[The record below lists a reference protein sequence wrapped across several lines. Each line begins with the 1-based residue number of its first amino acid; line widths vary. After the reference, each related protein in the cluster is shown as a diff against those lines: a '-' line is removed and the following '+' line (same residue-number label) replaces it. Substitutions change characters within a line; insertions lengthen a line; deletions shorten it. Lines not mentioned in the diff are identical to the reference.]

1 MGNFNYK
8 RWLTENKYGKPNI
21 NYVDINEQQIGG
33 SEIFFGC
40 QKDDNGDYGYTPM
53 IPFYFSSSLIN
64 QNDWIERLRYN
75 EYDGGNQNSWPS
87 QLVNNG
93 VLEPAWS
100 GSITNT
106 EEGTI
111 TLQSGGTY
119 QICPS
124 GSINTSTTS
133 NQDSD
138 ILEPEPEPTQ
148 TYGNTGSTL
157 DGDTCPENGMSI
169 VLTNPGGSF
178 NFNMYCVTVNG
189 QTPQVGDTVIGNNGN
204 QGEIL
209 QVAEPGSGE
218 ITGTGG
224 NAIFNLQLVSSG
236 TPDPEDMPDPEG
248 MPEPEGQ
255 PTPQGL
261 AAPNTGPQPQGKKK
275 PMPQGKKK
283 PMSKPRL
290 KKEATPKLAKNTSRL
305 KQIKEIIRKEV
316 NKLNKLNN
324 KK

>member
-1 MGNFNYK
+1 MGDFNYK
-8 RWLTENKYGKPNI
+8 KWLTENKYGKPNI

-40 QKDDNGDYGYTPM
+40 QKDDNGNYGYTPM
-53 IPFYFSSSLIN
+53 IPFNFDEDLIN

-75 EYDGGNQNSWPS
+75 EYDGGNTDSWPS

-124 GSINTSTTS
+124 GSINTDPES
-133 NQDSD
+133 NQD
-138 ILEPEPEPTQ
+138 PESEPT
-148 TYGNTGSTL
+148 GSI
-157 DGDTCPENGMSI
+157 GGM
-169 VLTNPGGSF
+169 P
-178 NFNMYCVTVNG
+178 
-189 QTPQVGDTVIGNNGN
+189 
-204 QGEIL
+204 
-209 QVAEPGSGE
+209 
-218 ITGTGG
+218 GTGIMGKPVGGG
-224 NAIFNLQLVSSG
+224 NKFPSKGN
-236 TPDPEDMPDPEG
+236 
-248 MPEPEGQ
+248 
-255 PTPQGL
+255 
-261 AAPNTGPQPQGKKK
+261 
-275 PMPQGKKK
+275 KK

-305 KQIKEIIRKEV
+305 KQIKEIIKKEV
-316 NKLNKLNN
+316 NKLNN